1 MRNILVLILII
12 FVIVYLNKE
21 NFVNIDDIESYF
33 INLGKTKERKDKV
46 NKAMKELN
54 LKINRLPAFNGRFMD
69 DSLKQILKEK
79 KNKKQ
84 KILKLGEYGCIL
96 SHCHLWKDLAQRN
109 DKDIILIFED
119 DLDIDKDFKK
129 KMNKILDK
137 LPNDWDVFLIG
148 HLYLNKRTNKII
160 DNDIVKVG
168 NGGFFRTHCYLINAK
183 AAKKM
188 VKYCNIMEISKPLD
202 LLMTELLKKKVI
214 NVYGTHTEYVKQN
227 SGYSDT
233 QGIN

>member
-1 MRNILVLILII
+1 MLQIVFILLII
-12 FVIVYLNKE
+12 IIYLTCLYTE
-21 NFVNIDDIESYF
+21 TFINIDNLESYY
-33 INLGKTKERKDKV
+33 INLGKTKERKDNV

-54 LKINRLPAFNGRFMD
+54 LKINRLPAFNGHFMD
-69 DSLKQILKEK
+69 ESLKQMIKQK
-79 KNKKQ
+79 KKKH

-96 SHCHLWKDLAQRN
+96 SHCHLWRDLAQRN

-119 DLDIDKDFKK
+119 DLEIDKQFKK
-129 KMNKILDK
+129 KMNKILNK
-137 LPNDWDVFLIG
+137 LPSDWDVFLIG
-148 HLYLNKRTNKII
+148 HLYLDKSTNKII

-168 NGGFFRTHCYLINAK
+168 NAGFFRTHCYLINAK

-188 VKYCNIMEISKPLD
+188 VKYCNIMKISKPLD

-214 NVYGTHTEYVKQN
+214 NVYGTHTEYVKQKFC
-227 SGYSDT
+227 YSNT